1 MTALLAKKKAPAVPT
16 APKAARVEVAPRLAD
31 AAGSLLSLILLL
43 RRSTDLDQFKELRLT
58 VERLI
63 GDFRAR
69 ARDQGASGADVDDAT
84 YALAAT
90 IDEILLNA
98 RFAGRDAWER
108 DTLARTWCQDEFVGI
123 GFFDKLNQIRRGGTA
138 RPEALEVFYY
148 CLVAGFQGKLVEEP
162 AQLHKLV
169 EDLAPELSAPIKI
182 LSPDGQL
189 AEAEG
194 AVNRLRAFPWP
205 AVVITAIFLPL
216 LVMLLAYGV
225 IDRNRDSILNALA
238 GH

>member
-1 MTALLAKKKAPAVPT
+1 MTAFLAKKAPAAPA
-16 APKAARVEVAPRLAD
+16 APKAARVEVTPRLAD

-43 RRSTDLDQFKELRLT
+43 RRSNDPDQFKELRLT

-63 GDFRAR
+63 GDFRTR
-69 ARDQGASGADVDDAT
+69 SRDQGATVTDVDDAT

-98 RFAGRDAWER
+98 RWTGRDAWER

-123 GFFDKLNQIRRGGTA
+123 GFFDKLNQIRRSGTA

-148 CLVAGFQGKLVEEP
+148 CLIAGFQGKMVEEP

-169 EDLAPELSAPIKI
+169 EDLAPELSAPIKV
-182 LSPDGQL
+182 LSPEGQL
-189 AEAEG
+189 VESDG
-194 AVNRLRAFPWP
+194 AVNRLRSFPWP

-216 LVMLLAYGV
+216 LVTLLAYGV